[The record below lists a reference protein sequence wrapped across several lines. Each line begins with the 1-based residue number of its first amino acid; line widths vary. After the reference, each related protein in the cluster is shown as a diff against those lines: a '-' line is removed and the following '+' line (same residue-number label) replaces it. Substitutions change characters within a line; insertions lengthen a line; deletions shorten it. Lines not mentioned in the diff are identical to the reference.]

1 MSDGPA
7 TPLKVP
13 AAERSLET
21 PMEKDSK
28 ISGKT
33 DEIKGKAKQA
43 WGDVTDDPQ
52 KALEGK
58 REEKLGEQEQAAAD
72 LEKERRRQV

>member
-1 MSDGPA
+1 
-7 TPLKVP
+7 
-13 AAERSLET
+13 
-21 PMEKDSK
+21 MEKDSK